1 MATYGHEGGYA
12 FNEDQR
18 GGHHP
23 SPVVVPVSQPWE
35 GPKTHDEAQAVHHGF
50 LNGITAY
57 AVAKGESGLKSENE
71 TLRKLADDHGFKT
84 IEDLERLAAKERAA
98 ETLASI
104 KATLLVN
111 FGDGSKHNRYG
122 FSIADELDVHH
133 MMYVVL
139 TELTKRRIADSE
151 QAT

>member
-18 GGHHP
+18 G
-23 SPVVVPVSQPWE
+23 
-35 GPKTHDEAQAVHHGF
+35 PKTRDEAQAVHNGF
-50 LNGITAY
+50 IAGLAAY
-57 AVAKGESGLKSENE
+57 AVAKGESGLKSDNE
-71 TLRKLADDHGFKT
+71 TLRKLAEDHWFKT
-84 IEDLERLAAKERAA
+84 IETLEQLAAKERAA

-111 FGDGSKHNRYG
+111 FGDGAMHNHYG
-122 FSIADELDVHH
+122 FSIGDELDVHH

-139 TELTKRRIADSE
+139 TELTKGRIPDSG
-151 QAT
+151 TKT